1 MAGKV
6 SYGIGLDLGSTAT
19 RCVILQV
26 EGGRV
31 RLIGYG
37 EAQSKG
43 WSKSRLSDPNAA
55 AETVRQA
62 VREAEVLAEISAEA
76 VVVGMGGLAVDG
88 SHSRGV
94 YEFGRPRAITA
105 GDMAYAVE
113 LACRVRL
120 EDDRML
126 LQVCPQ
132 DFTVEGRAGYHNPE
146 GATCARLEAHAHVV
160 TTSSHEHQSLVSAVH
175 QAHLAVEE
183 TIFEGVAGAYAAI
196 LPEERNQGVALLD
209 IGAHSSELAVYDG
222 DALLVA
228 SSLPISADH
237 FTRDVAWGLCVSFE
251 DAQRLKEEYGCAILG
266 LTNDSSLIEVPSP
279 EGRPARE
286 ATRRQLNEILEAR
299 AEEMFTFVRSE
310 LAKVG
315 MEQGLMEG
323 VVLCGGGAMLNGM
336 CDVAEK
342 VLNCQARNGLATGIQ
357 DWPEQIDRPDW
368 TAAAGLAMYS
378 ARLKMH
384 RDQKRKAPGFLGL
397 VLRQ

>member
-1 MAGKV
+1 MAGKTN
-6 SYGIGLDLGSTAT
+6 YGIGLDLGSAGT
-19 RCVILQV
+19 RCLILLV

-31 RLIGYG
+31 RLIGFG
-37 EAQSKG
+37 EAESKG
-43 WSKSRLSDPNAA
+43 WSKSRLSDPNLAA
-55 AETVRQA
+55 NAVRQA
-62 VREAEVLAEISAEA
+62 VREAEERAQISVEA
-76 VVVGMGGLAVDG
+76 AVVGMGGSAVDG

-94 YEFGRPRAITA
+94 YEFGRPRSIAA
-105 GDMAYAVE
+105 SDMAYAVE

-132 DFTVEGRAGYHNPE
+132 DFTVDGRAGYHNPE
-146 GATCARLEAHAHVV
+146 GANCARLEAHAHVV
-160 TTSSHEHQSLVSAVH
+160 TASAYEHQCLLSAVH

-183 TIFEGVAGAYAAI
+183 TIFEAIAAAYAAI
-196 LPEERNQGVALLD
+196 LPEERNQGAALID
-209 IGAHSSELAVYDG
+209 IGAHSTELAVYDG

-266 LTNDSSLIEVPSP
+266 LTNDSHLIEVPSP

-299 AEEMFTFVRSE
+299 AEELFTFVRGE

-336 CDVAEK
+336 CDIAEK

-357 DWPEQIDRPDW
+357 DWPDEIDRPEW
-368 TAAAGLAMYS
+368 TSAAGLAMYS

-397 VLRQ
+397 VLKQ